1 MQRMRTPEEMARP
14 QWELDKM
21 DRDNF
26 DPAVQKISAYLTQ
39 ENSVLHERVRK
50 LEIALAAE
58 REACAKVAE
67 EYGIARDN
75 HEKKPNTLKETALGT
90 AKHIATLI
98 RGRQEVPG
106 ISVTTAFTIAKEG

>member
-1 MQRMRTPEEMARP
+1 MSANIWQCGDCGGLHQSLPHGLCP
-14 QWELDKM
+14 
-21 DRDNF
+21 DRDRLVT
-26 DPAVQKISAYLTQ
+26 AGSSKLASYLTQ

-50 LEIALAAE
+50 MEIALAKE

-75 HEKKPNTLKETALGT
+75 HEKQPNTLKETALGT

-98 RGRQEVPG
+98 RGRGE
-106 ISVTTAFTIAKEG
+106 T